1 LEQEKAE
8 LHAELGKNMAK
19 VVEIY
24 KEVEEKSE
32 EPGEKANQI
41 NTLLVELI
49 ESIRFFNLIR

>member
-32 EPGEKANQI
+32 ELAEKAHEI
-41 NTLLVELI
+41 NTLLVQLI
-49 ESIRFFNLIR
+49 QSIRF